1 MRSVPYCLWNYLS
14 TWQSFRPQI
23 PHKQLG
29 IKFEKVYETIYH
41 VAKDSNNK
49 DIEKLSSGV
58 TVVKYPVAG
67 EINEELDLNDR
78 NNLLRY
84 EIHSIDKENEIAGLR
99 MPVTDISKSSKEP
112 YPLWSTLILKSTNE
126 FVSDNI
132 WWYESK

>member
-1 MRSVPYCLWNYLS
+1 MKQFIM
-14 TWQSFRPQI
+14 WQKIQ
-23 PHKQLG
+23 
-29 IKFEKVYETIYH
+29 TIE
-41 VAKDSNNK
+41 